1 VVKRGITILEKRWK
15 DTDDFVKLAKQW
27 KPDAIA
33 ILIKLVWKGYDLLTQ
48 KVLSQIDSDRN
59 EEHLERSITQLL
71 ERKIRKGMTGDE
83 PFDVQ
88 HEAYEI
94 ESSQSAQAQPPQY
107 DIAFILLANE
117 RIIWPLEAK
126 VLKSDGAV
134 AEYVKEINKNFIT
147 CRYAPFSSEGGM
159 LGYLLA
165 GVASKAYSNITAKV
179 PCTLSHHPDFPTRNH
194 KTSNHERIVPSG
206 KSYPVDFCCHH
217 LLLEIIC
224 SGNTTLP

>member
-1 VVKRGITILEKRWK
+1 MVRRNPTIPEKRWK

-27 KPDAIA
+27 NPDAIA
-33 ILIKLVWKGYDLLTQ
+33 ILTKLVWKGYDLLTQ
-48 KVLSQIDSDRN
+48 EVLSQINSDGN
-59 EEHLERSITQLL
+59 EEQLERSITQSL
-71 ERKIRKGMTGDE
+71 ERRIRKGMTGYE
-83 PFDVQ
+83 PFEVQ
-88 HEAYEI
+88 HEVYEN
-94 ESSQSAQAQPPQY
+94 ESRQSAQAQPPQY
-107 DIAFILLANE
+107 DIAFILRANE

-134 AEYVKEINKNFIT
+134 AEYVKEINENFIT

-165 GVASKAYSNITAKV
+165 GVASKAYSNIAAKV
-179 PCTLSHHPDFPTRNH
+179 PCLLSDHPDFPTRNH
-194 KTSNHERIVPSG
+194 KTSHHRRIVPLEQ
-206 KSYPVDFCCHH
+206 SYPVDFCCHH